1 MELTREQVRAMAD
14 AIRLEI
20 PEADLN
26 NVVLRL
32 SAALTAMEGIEREL
46 GPEMDKVEP
55 VPPVY
60 PNDEQPE
67 PQ

>member
-1 MELTREQVRAMAD
+1 
-14 AIRLEI
+14 
-20 PEADLN
+20 
-26 NVVLRL
+26 
-32 SAALTAMEGIEREL
+32 MEGIEREL

-60 PNDEQPE
+60 PNDEQRE

>member
-1 MELTREQVRAMAD
+1 VELTREQVRAMAD

-60 PNDEQPE
+60 PNDEQRV